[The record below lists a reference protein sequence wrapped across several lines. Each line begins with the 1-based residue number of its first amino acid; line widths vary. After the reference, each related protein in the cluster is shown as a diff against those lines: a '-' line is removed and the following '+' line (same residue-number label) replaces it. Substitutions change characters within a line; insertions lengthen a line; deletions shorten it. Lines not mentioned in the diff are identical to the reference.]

1 MRFCGQCGTLLAPY
15 STTCPSCGAVTE
27 PELGTNTVEDF
38 STDAP
43 TIASSLS
50 SLASGGSPPNV
61 QQPSAQPGQQK
72 LVLRPDGA
80 PIDAYSYD
88 VHTSTSSPY
97 PNNAMAQ
104 PGHTPMS
111 QSETVSP
118 PGFGQLSAQPRRKGG
133 LVALFI
139 GLLVLLLIL
148 GTTALVVLRQN
159 NQSPMPAQQ
168 ARALLQRYYN
178 DINQQNYH
186 DAYNLWAPNPQHP
199 RPSYDQF
206 ASGYANTKHDDITFD
221 SIALGPKGNVQV
233 VLTIYATEITPSGTA
248 QHVYQGTYL
257 VGPQNGTW
265 KILRGQ
271 ARQVS

>member
-1 MRFCGQCGTLLAPY
+1 MRFCGQCGTLLAPN

-27 PELGTNTVEDF
+27 PELGTDTVGDY

-43 TIASSLS
+43 TLASSFP

-61 QQPSAQPGQQK
+61 QQPPAQPGQQK

-80 PIDAYSYD
+80 GIDAYSYD
-88 VHTSTSSPY
+88 VHTPTSSLY

-104 PGHTPMS
+104 G
-111 QSETVSP
+111 ETVSP

-168 ARALLQRYYN
+168 ARALLQRYYD

-206 ASGYANTKHDDITFD
+206 ASGYANTKHDDIAFD
-221 SIALGPKGNVQV
+221 SIALGPRGNVQV